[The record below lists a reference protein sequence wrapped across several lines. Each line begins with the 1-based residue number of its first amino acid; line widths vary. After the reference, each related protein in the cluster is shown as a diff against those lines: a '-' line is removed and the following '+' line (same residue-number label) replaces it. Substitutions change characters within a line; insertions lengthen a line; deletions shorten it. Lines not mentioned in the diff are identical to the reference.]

1 MDFLIR
7 IARSG
12 VIAPEPAV
20 WWMKIVVRRQKVNG
34 SPVGRPLPEHPYP
47 TPGASFLFEIAQSP
61 SGSFAPGC
69 STAGWAGKMA
79 PCSNRDRFWRKPL
92 ACSRIS
98 GFWRWHTN
106 GSLQRIWEPLSEADY
121 SRENNRGSHEV
132 NAVETGDAGQS
143 TMAVVLAGGRGTR
156 MQSDLP
162 KVLFPVHGRPMIHWV
177 LDALDRAGVE
187 EKIVVVGY
195 RAELVQ
201 EELRDRAGVR
211 FALQEQQLG
220 TGHAVQM
227 AIPYLNKHAGTVL
240 VAAGDSPMVQ
250 SSSLLR
256 LLERFSSS
264 GAACLLGTLIKENPK
279 GLGRIL
285 RDAEGRFS
293 GIVEEKDA
301 TESQKA
307 IHEVNMS
314 TYLFRVKPLLEAL
327 AALGNHNAQGEYYL
341 TDCPSL
347 MMDRGYAVEA
357 RAELD
362 ACEALS
368 INTLDELTLVEV
380 AMKEMGY
387 PCAS

>member
-1 MDFLIR
+1 MAETSWL
-7 IARSG
+7 
-12 VIAPEPAV
+12 
-20 WWMKIVVRRQKVNG
+20 
-34 SPVGRPLPEHPYP
+34 LEHPRLLEVAHHREP
-47 TPGASFLFEIAQSP
+47 PGALGTTFHVQTFQ
-61 SGSFAPGC
+61 G
-69 STAGWAGKMA
+69 
-79 PCSNRDRFWRKPL
+79 R
-92 ACSRIS
+92 
-98 GFWRWHTN
+98 
-106 GSLQRIWEPLSEADY
+106 QRES
-121 SRENNRGSHEV
+121 SEV
-132 NAVETGDAGQS
+132 NAVETGDAEKS

-187 EKIVVVGY
+187 QKIVVVGY
-195 RAELVQ
+195 RADLVQ
-201 EELRDRAGVR
+201 EELSGRAGVR

-227 AIPYLNKHAGTVL
+227 AIPYLKEHSGRVL
-240 VAAGDSPMVQ
+240 VVAGDSPMVQ
-250 SSSLLR
+250 SSSLMR
-256 LLERFSSS
+256 LLDRFSGSD
-264 GAACLLGTLIKENPK
+264 AACLLGTLIKENPK

-307 IHEVNMS
+307 IREVNMS
-314 TYLFRVKPLLEAL
+314 TYLFRVQPLLEAL
-327 AALGNHNAQGEYYL
+327 AALGNQNAQGEYYL

-347 MMDRGYAVEA
+347 MMDRGYMVEA
-357 RAELD
+357 RAELEP
-362 ACEALS
+362 CESLS
-368 INTLDELTLVEV
+368 INTLDELKLVEA

>member
-1 MDFLIR
+1 
-7 IARSG
+7 
-12 VIAPEPAV
+12 
-20 WWMKIVVRRQKVNG
+20 
-34 SPVGRPLPEHPYP
+34 VG
-47 TPGASFLFEIAQSP
+47 
-61 SGSFAPGC
+61 
-69 STAGWAGKMA
+69 
-79 PCSNRDRFWRKPL
+79 
-92 ACSRIS
+92 
-98 GFWRWHTN
+98 
-106 GSLQRIWEPLSEADY
+106 
-121 SRENNRGSHEV
+121 
-132 NAVETGDAGQS
+132 TGDAGKS

-177 LDALDRAGVE
+177 LDVLDRAGVE
-187 EKIVVVGY
+187 QKIVVVGY
-195 RAELVQ
+195 RAELVR

-227 AIPYLNKHAGTVL
+227 AIPYLKEHSGNVL
-240 VAAGDSPMVQ
+240 VVAGDSPMVQ
-250 SSSLLR
+250 STSLLR
-256 LLERFSSS
+256 LLERFTQTD
-264 GAACLLGTLIKENPK
+264 AACLMGTLIKENPK

-285 RDAEGRFS
+285 RDPQGRFS

-301 TESQKA
+301 NETQRA
-307 IHEVNMS
+307 IREVNMS

-327 AALGNHNAQGEYYL
+327 AVLGNQNAQGEYYL

-347 MMDRGYAVEA
+347 MMAHGYPVEA
-357 RAELD
+357 RAELE

-368 INTLDELTLVEV
+368 INTLDELKLVEA

>member
-1 MDFLIR
+1 M
-7 IARSG
+7 
-12 VIAPEPAV
+12 
-20 WWMKIVVRRQKVNG
+20 
-34 SPVGRPLPEHPYP
+34 
-47 TPGASFLFEIAQSP
+47 
-61 SGSFAPGC
+61 
-69 STAGWAGKMA
+69 
-79 PCSNRDRFWRKPL
+79 
-92 ACSRIS
+92 
-98 GFWRWHTN
+98 
-106 GSLQRIWEPLSEADY
+106 
-121 SRENNRGSHEV
+121 

-240 VAAGDSPMVQ
+240 VVAGDSPMVQ

-341 TDCPSL
+341 TDIVALAVAEGLTVCATHPTEVWEVEGVNSKVQLAALERIHQRNLAQQLLEQGVTLADPSRL
-347 MMDRGYAVEA
+347 DVRG
-357 RAELD
+357 EL
-362 ACEALS
+362 
-368 INTLDELTLVEV
+368 V
-380 AMKEMGY
+380 
-387 PCAS
+387 